1 MPSLTCVRL
10 ELTES
15 RYIIALYFK
24 VDRGD
29 CQIVQAGYMHNGR
42 ISYKCLR
49 SLKKY
54 FITFPLLFHKCLLKY
69 IMTEGMEGINMHNP
83 VNVRFHIGE
92 ENRGSA
98 TERRGIIYAVHN
110 VL

>member
-1 MPSLTCVRL
+1 
-10 ELTES
+10 
-15 RYIIALYFK
+15 
-24 VDRGD
+24 
-29 CQIVQAGYMHNGR
+29 MHNGR

>member
-1 MPSLTCVRL
+1 MCLTCVRL

-92 ENRGSA
+92 ENRGFS
-98 TERRGIIYAVHN
+98 N
-110 VL
+110 